1 MTRVLAVFGTVVMVI
16 VGTPRQA
23 GAQLPDNN
31 HEVKY
36 VVFMVPDGMG
46 ALSNVTAARIR
57 LNGIAGPPLHLETL
71 EQIGYMRTYSEKN
84 TVTDSSAAASAW
96 ACGEKFTNNEVCFHA
111 SGAPYNPS
119 LLELAQRAGM
129 STGLVATQT
138 ITHATPASFA
148 AHTAVRNCETE
159 IARQYVQIT
168 RPDVMLGGGVAK
180 FRSAIADK
188 CGTSGDYIAEAIATG
203 YTYVETR
210 AQLDAAVAGGTE
222 RLLGLFANS
231 NLTPEYLRT
240 AESSQPRLPE
250 TTSAAL
256 ALLEKNQAGFFLM
269 VEGSLIDSGNHAEN
283 ADYHFGEMR
292 AFDEAVKVV
301 LDWIAAKPDRRQHT
315 LLIVAPDHETG
326 AFAVKGT
333 ESPGD
338 PNEPLGTFFYYWGF
352 ALVPG
357 HPKDFEAHHT
367 GADVPIWSS
376 GPGSE
381 ALGRA
386 IDNTTVYEIVKA
398 ALKF

>member
-1 MTRVLAVFGTVVMVI
+1 MTRSLVSIGAVMVLI
-16 VGTPRQA
+16 GAAGPI
-23 GAQLPDNN
+23 GAQVPDNN

-36 VVFMVPDGMG
+36 IIFMVPDGMG
-46 ALSNVTAARIR
+46 ALANVTAARIR
-57 LNGIAGPPLHLETL
+57 LNGIAGDPLHLERL
-71 EQIGYMRTYSEKN
+71 EHIGYMRTFSEKN

-96 ACGEKFTNNEVCFHA
+96 ACGEKFVNNEVCFHA
-111 SGAPYNPS
+111 SGAPFNPS

-138 ITHATPASFA
+138 ITHATPAAFA
-148 AHTAVRNCETE
+148 AHTANRNCETE
-159 IARQYVQIT
+159 IARQYVQVT
-168 RPDVMLGGGVAK
+168 RPDVMLGGGGVK
-180 FRSAIADK
+180 FRTTTPDR
-188 CGTSGDYIAEAIATG
+188 CGVAGDYIGEAISTG
-203 YTYVETR
+203 YTYVQTKAEMD
-210 AQLDAAVAGGTE
+210 LAVAAGKQ

-231 NLTPEYLRT
+231 YMTPEYLRT
-240 AESSQPRLPE
+240 PDTAQPRLPE
-250 TTSAAL
+250 TTRAAL
-256 ALLEKNQAGFFLM
+256 TLLETNMTGFFLM

-283 ADYHFGEMR
+283 PDYQFGEIS

-333 ESPGD
+333 ETPGA
-338 PNEPLGTFFYYWGF
+338 PTEPLGTFFYYWGF
-352 ALVPG
+352 ALDPSS
-357 HPKDFEAHHT
+357 PKDFEAHHT

-386 IDNTTVYEIVKA
+386 IDNTAVYDVVKA

>member
-1 MTRVLAVFGTVVMVI
+1 MTRLLGSIGTVI
-16 VGTPRQA
+16 VLLAATGPL
-23 GAQLPDNN
+23 GAQVADNN

-36 VVFMVPDGMG
+36 VIFMVPDGMG
-46 ALSNVTAARIR
+46 ALANVTAARIR
-57 LNGIAGPPLHLETL
+57 LNGIAGNPLYLETL
-71 EQIGYMRTYSEKN
+71 DHIGYMRTFSEKN

-96 ACGEKFTNNEVCFHA
+96 ACGEKFVNNEVCLHA

-138 ITHATPASFA
+138 ITHATPAAFA

-159 IARQYVQIT
+159 IARQYVEVT
-168 RPDVMLGGGVAK
+168 RPDVMLGGGVGK
-180 FRSAIADK
+180 FRTSTPDR
-188 CGTSGDYIAEAIATG
+188 CGVAGDYIAEAVSTG
-203 YTYVETR
+203 YTYVQSE
-210 AQLDAAVAGGTE
+210 AEMDLAVAAGKA

-231 NLTPEYLRT
+231 NMTPEYLRT
-240 AESSQPRLPE
+240 PNTTEPRLPD
-250 TTSAAL
+250 TTRAAL
-256 ALLEKNQAGFFLM
+256 ALLENNTTGFFLM

-283 ADYHFGEMR
+283 GDYQFGEIR

-301 LDWIAAKPDRRQHT
+301 LDWMAAKPNRRQHT
-315 LLIVAPDHETG
+315 LLIIAPDHETG

-333 ESPGD
+333 ETPGA
-338 PNEPLGTFFYYWGF
+338 PSEPLGTFFYYWGF
-352 ALVPG
+352 ALDPSS
-357 HPKDFEAHHT
+357 PKDFEAHHT

-381 ALGRA
+381 ALGKA
-386 IDNTTVYEIVKA
+386 IDNTIVYNVVKS